1 MIAALGSG
9 HWSKLDSG
17 KLWSADRVL
26 NPPCAGF
33 VLYEV
38 LGSPFLSEGVANAA
52 DYHPKIG
59 QMYGPG
65 TVLVF

>member
-17 KLWSADRVL
+17 KLWSADGYF

-33 VLYEV
+33 VL
-38 LGSPFLSEGVANAA
+38 LGLVTA
-52 DYHPKIG
+52 IG
-59 QMYGPG
+59 HNSIK
-65 TVLVF
+65 T

>member
-1 MIAALGSG
+1 MKEFHIGSLILVVRYPQLVIAALGSG

-33 VLYEV
+33 VLYEA
-38 LGSPFLSEGVANAA
+38 LGSPF
-52 DYHPKIG
+52 
-59 QMYGPG
+59 
-65 TVLVF
+65 